1 MVWDLWRNSGCAA
14 ETFRLCCSVCI
25 GEGIV
30 VMRKNDKPIGARIGE
45 AGFCIL
51 YLVTLIIFLF
61 IIRGKWAAADNDSLY
76 NPEFV
81 RYRFAFLLTLLLLIG
96 DSFHLIPRIIEN
108 LKGRTERLAFPLGL
122 GNIISSV
129 TMTIFYNVLMKAG
142 DGMEYHHEAY
152 NLWVEQTILWL
163 TMIRIALLLF
173 PQNAWFSPVGNR
185 KWAVI
190 RNVPFVLIGI
200 LTIIGYFGVIGNASN
215 YPVSIFVQV
224 IVAVALSFLT
234 YLPVAIYGREKP
246 KLGMLM
252 IPKTMC
258 YVWILAVLT
267 FG

>member
-1 MVWDLWRNSGCAA
+1 
-14 ETFRLCCSVCI
+14 
-25 GEGIV
+25 
-30 VMRKNDKPIGARIGE
+30 MRENDKPFGARMGE

-61 IIRGKWAAADNDSLY
+61 IIRGKWAAADDDSLY

-108 LKGRTERLAFPLGL
+108 LKGRMERQTFYLGL
-122 GNIISSV
+122 GNIISSI
-129 TMTIFYNVLMKAG
+129 TMTIFYNLLMKAG
-142 DGMEYHHEAY
+142 DGMEYHYEAY
-152 NLWVEQTILWL
+152 NLWVEQAILWL
-163 TMIRIALLLF
+163 TVLRIALLLF
-173 PQNAWFSPVGNR
+173 PQNRWFSQEGNR
-185 KWAVI
+185 KWAII
-190 RNVPFVLIGI
+190 RNVPFAIIGL
-200 LTIIGYFGVIGNASN
+200 LTIIGYFRVISNASN
-215 YPVSIFVQV
+215 YAVSIYVQI

-234 YLPVAIYGREKP
+234 YLPVAILGKEKP

-252 IPKTMC
+252 IPKRIC